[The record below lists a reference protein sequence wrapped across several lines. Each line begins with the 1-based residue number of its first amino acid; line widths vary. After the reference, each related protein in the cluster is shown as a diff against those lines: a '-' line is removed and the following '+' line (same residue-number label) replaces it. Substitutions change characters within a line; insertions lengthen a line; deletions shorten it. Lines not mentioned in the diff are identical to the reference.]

1 MTEIEGYRQTKRNRD
16 KQRQTDRHLKQA
28 DKTDKQKAHK
38 HREKAGREIERK
50 GTVN

>member
-1 MTEIEGYRQTKRNRD
+1 LTEIEGYRQTKRNRD

-38 HREKAGREIERK
+38 RTKKEQGGRLKE
-50 GTVN
+50 GAQ